1 MRLTRDDIIYK
12 AMSFNEGEVKAF
24 LETVAGEFEE
34 LTNENTSLKKQ
45 LEEEKARVNL
55 ITGTVGELREI
66 LNALKPKEVEFAT
79 KEDIERFF
87 VTARKIKEEE
97 LRKADEEAER
107 IVNEA
112 QQRARALINDAEND
126 VGDKK
131 EEASLI
137 LNEAHQKAEEMIR
150 DAEGEAEKIME
161 RAAQVIRDAQQRA
174 KEAVKYAE
182 NQAERKREEAAQ
194 IIRGAQ
200 QKSGTIL
207 REAKGEEERIRI
219 QIANLK
225 KQYRLFED
233 RVKEAVEFHLD
244 LLSPGAE
251 KAISEQEIIIEEGD
265 PDTLLDTLSEERQ
278 KDSLSINRSFIR
290 DMAYKKF
297 LSIKNSLSRRKTAR
311 NRRLNRI

>member
-1 MRLTRDDIIYK
+1 MRLTRDDIISK

-45 LEEEKARVNL
+45 LEEEKARVHL

-66 LNALKPKEVEFAT
+66 LNTLKPKEVEFAT

-87 VTARKIKEEE
+87 VTARKIKDDE
-97 LRKADEEAER
+97 LRKADEEAKR

-112 QQRARALINDAEND
+112 YQRARALINDAEND
-126 VGDKK
+126 V
-131 EEASLI
+131 
-137 LNEAHQKAEEMIR
+137 
-150 DAEGEAEKIME
+150 EG
-161 RAAQVIRDAQQRA
+161 
-174 KEAVKYAE
+174 
-182 NQAERKREEAAQ
+182 KREEAAQ

-233 RVKEAVEFHLD
+233 RVKEAIEFHLD
-244 LLSPGAE
+244 LLGPGAE
-251 KAISEQEIIIEEGD
+251 KVISEQEITIEERD
-265 PDTLLDTLSEERQ
+265 PDTLLGTLPEEQQ
-278 KDSLSINRSFIR
+278 KDSLPINRSFIR
-290 DMAYKKF
+290 EIAYKKF
-297 LSIKNSLSRRKTAR
+297 LSIKDSLSRRKIAR
-311 NRRLNRI
+311 NRRWNRI

>member
-24 LETVAGEFEE
+24 LETMAGEFEE

-66 LNALKPKEVEFAT
+66 LNTLKPKEVEFAT

-97 LRKADEEAER
+97 LRKADEEAKR

-126 VGDKK
+126 VEGKK

-137 LNEAHQKAEEMIR
+137 LNEAHQKAEEIIR

-161 RAAQVIRDAQQRA
+161 RAAQIIRDAQQRA

-182 NQAERKREEAAQ
+182 NQAERKREESAQ
-194 IIRGAQ
+194 IIRSAQ

-233 RVKEAVEFHLD
+233 RVKEAIEFHLD
-244 LLSPGAE
+244 LLGPGAE
-251 KAISEQEIIIEEGD
+251 KAISEQEITIEEGD
-265 PDTLLDTLSEERQ
+265 PNTLPDTLSEERQ
-278 KDSLSINRSFIR
+278 EDSLSTNMSSIR
-290 DMAYKKF
+290 EIAYKKY
-297 LSIKNSLSRRKTAR
+297 LSIRNSLSRRKIAR
-311 NRRLNRI
+311 SRRLNRM